1 MNLKPIICRK
11 AQQGFSLI
19 EVLIALAV
27 LAFALTAL
35 MNTSGAA
42 ARNTAHLQEKTFAHW
57 VAMNKMEELR
67 LSKVFPKVGIKE
79 GKSEMIG
86 REWRWEVKTQG
97 TPEKSMRRVDVRVR
111 RLDDPKGTSLA
122 VITGFLSKP

>member
-1 MNLKPIICRK
+1 MKRICRIN
-11 AQQGFSLI
+11 QQGFSLI

-35 MNTSGAA
+35 MNTAGSS

-57 VAMNKMEELR
+57 AAMNKMAELR
-67 LSKVFPKVGIKE
+67 LTKAFPKIGIKE
-79 GKSEMIG
+79 GKSKMVG
-86 REWRWEVKTQG
+86 REWRWEVKTQE

-111 RLDDPKGTSLA
+111 RLDDPKDTSLA
-122 VITGFLSKP
+122 LVTGFLSKQ

>member
-1 MNLKPIICRK
+1 MKRICRIN
-11 AQQGFSLI
+11 QQGFSLI

-35 MNTSGAA
+35 MNTAGSA

-57 VAMNKMEELR
+57 AAMNKMAELR
-67 LSKVFPKVGIKE
+67 LTKAFPKIGIKE
-79 GKSEMIG
+79 GKSKMVG
-86 REWRWEVKTQG
+86 REWRWEVKTQE

-122 VITGFLSKP
+122 MVTGFLSKQ